1 MSPLLYSL
9 VSLSHHR
16 HLTADLD
23 ALVVVSVLGVAG
35 RASGASGA
43 ASPPVTTALS
53 PLGNGAASGLGGDG
67 STGRGDESGGGLGL
81 GLGLN
86 GGAATAVG
94 AAREDGWAGDGV
106 GVKVAVDVGGVAGV
120 GGLEGTGDSNTGWVH
135 AAATSDLDLGAG
147 DVKLGSPGGV
157 WVVDAEGLDAEKVL
171 SVGDAAGKLSSVG
184 TSESPL
190 AAGEGRAP
198 VLDLEPGAAAV
209 VAGS

>member
-35 RASGASGA
+35 RASSASGA

-67 STGRGDESGGGLGL
+67 STGRGDESGGGLR
-81 GLGLN
+81 LGLN

-106 GVKVAVDVGGVAGV
+106 GVEVAVDIGGVAGV

-135 AAATSDLDLGAG
+135 AATTSDLDLGAG
-147 DVKLGSPGGV
+147 DVKLGSTGGV